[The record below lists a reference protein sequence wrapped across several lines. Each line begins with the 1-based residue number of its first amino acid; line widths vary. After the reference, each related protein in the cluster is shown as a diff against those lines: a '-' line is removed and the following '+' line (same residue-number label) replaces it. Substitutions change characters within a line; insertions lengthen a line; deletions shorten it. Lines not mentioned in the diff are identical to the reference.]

1 MIKREQYLKEIR
13 KFMDKPVIKV
23 FPLSFKEFIKFSK
36 IQNPQKIYITEEYFE
51 QYLKF
56 GGLPAIHNFSQDKT
70 SIYQYL
76 TDIYN
81 SVLLKDVISRN
92 NIRDIELLERVILF
106 IFFDNIGNTFSAKK
120 ISDFLKNQ
128 GRKLSTETVY
138 NYLKALENAY
148 IISKVQRYD
157 IKGKSILETK
167 KNFIFLI

>member
-36 IQNPQKIYITEEYFE
+36 IQNPQKIYTTEEYFE

-106 IFFDNIGNTFSAKK
+106 IFDNIGNTFSAKK
-120 ISDFLKNQ
+120 ISDFYQ

-138 NYLKALENAY
+138 NYLKAHYFKSSKIRHKRKIHFRNAR
-148 IISKVQRYD
+148 K
-157 IKGKSILETK
+157 ILSS
-167 KNFIFLI
+167 